1 MGLSASR
8 AAAEYSRNTGFVE
21 DRDLLKREGI
31 GPQRARSAEQTL
43 NPRLLLT
50 SSNSPCLVTHPPGRT
65 TSIDPSSAK
74 KGGTAAFLA
83 LLEEA
88 NVGAFQA
95 NGVASTQNEVPQVEH
110 RVMPSAHLNIFLSLL
125 RLMVA
130 HRLLHLVTYN
140 FSWTY
145 CKIQERPYLFHW
157 YSLHGCGLLCQ
168 LVVETRKR
176 ILSLNVVPGDSITRR
191 ISVRTPVKL
200 QPYSRCR
207 CLQ

>member
-1 MGLSASR
+1 MGLSAFR
-8 AAAEYSRNTGFVE
+8 AAAEYSRNTGFVG
-21 DRDLLKREGI
+21 DRDLLKSLRGGI

-130 HRLLHLVTYN
+130 HR
-140 FSWTY
+140 FASFG
-145 CKIQERPYLFHW
+145 YL
-157 YSLHGCGLLCQ
+157 
-168 LVVETRKR
+168 
-176 ILSLNVVPGDSITRR
+176 
-191 ISVRTPVKL
+191 
-200 QPYSRCR
+200 
-207 CLQ
+207 